1 MVQVYPVSPSSG
13 QLYKRACKLT
23 CSHPAPTALT
33 PSAAVS
39 VPGPSSLFRLIAGL
53 PLPRE
58 MAVRTLHP
66 SAAPSS
72 PSFLPSEVLNGL
84 QGVKEDA
91 AWRDACA
98 VALAETGKVRR
109 VPGMG
114 WVEKASFLAY
124 YNARRRR

>member
-1 MVQVYPVSPSSG
+1 MPG
-13 QLYKRACKLT
+13 
-23 CSHPAPTALT
+23 
-33 PSAAVS
+33 AAVS
-39 VPGPSSLFRLIAGL
+39 VPGPRALLRLLSGL
-53 PLPRE
+53 PLPRT

-72 PSFLPSEVLNGL
+72 PSFLPSEIIAAQPAGL
-84 QGVKEDA
+84 GSVRADA

-98 VALAETGKVRR
+98 VVLAETGKVRR

-124 YNARRRR
+124 YNSKKRR